1 MELEYVELFYD
12 IYNCLRKKKAFFCAC
27 FGSTYTKKKKNY
39 TECHHSAWFFAEKQL
54 FGTYILYSYK
64 IGYTDN
70 KLFFFSFCIQLED
83 RALQCTIYRACAK
96 IGLPE
101 ILKVEFCF

>member
-27 FGSTYTKKKKNY
+27 FGSTYTKKKKKFTQCATTVHGFLLKNSY
-39 TECHHSAWFFAEKQL
+39 LGHT
-54 FGTYILYSYK
+54 YSYK

-70 KLFFFSFCIQLED
+70 KLFFFLSV
-83 RALQCTIYRACAK
+83 YS
-96 IGLPE
+96 
-101 ILKVEFCF
+101 